1 MIGDYGGSERYS
13 WLSLERMLAN
23 NECTDW
29 GFVKQCV
36 AALNHA
42 RHQGWQIDY
51 DIVFFESN
59 ADARFLRATEFYSK
73 FQCRV
78 ESGSGAIARVLF
90 AYFADHPVECDHV
103 AGVVENLKDILIWP
117 RELSWGPRVPSFSTG
132 SIASSY
138 GSQLFYFSNF

>member
-13 WLSLERMLAN
+13 WLSLERMLADE
-23 NECTDW
+23 ECTDW

-42 RHQGWQIDY
+42 RLQGWQIDY

-78 ESGSGAIARVLF
+78 VTGSGAIARVLLT
-90 AYFADHPVECDHV
+90 YFAERPVECDHV

-117 RELSWGPRVPSFSTG
+117 RELSWGPRVSSSSSR
-132 SIASSY
+132 SISSCY